1 MKTRIILGTIIA
13 LLVLGQTGYAAAND
27 GILKYFNNT
36 ACKVKAASDPAQ
48 KREILDNSLQNMTMA
63 LDKVQNM
70 PLVSKKDQ
78 EGIEWIKTNLQ
89 EKKDELKGSNGYD
102 RVADAQLNNFS
113 DYVVQDLE
121 QAPETITISV
131 VTLLLIIL
139 ILVLLF

>member
-1 MKTRIILGTIIA
+1 MKTRIILGTIVA

-36 ACKVKAASDPAQ
+36 AGKVKATADPVE
-48 KREILDNSLQNMTMA
+48 KREMLDRSLKNMTMV
-63 LDKVQNM
+63 LDKVENM
-70 PLVSKKDQ
+70 PLVSENDQ
-78 EGIEWIKTNLQ
+78 AGIKWMKNILQ
-89 EKKDELKGSNGYD
+89 EKRDELAGINGYD